1 MEIMDAI
8 YEGAYTKAL
17 SKMMSLLFL
26 IEKNELSLKL
36 GTYAGITKEEMQMV
50 LDGNKKELKIWEFIT
65 KTIEVYER

>member
-1 MEIMDAI
+1 MDAI

-50 LDGNKKELKIWEFIT
+50 LAGNKKELKIWEFIT